1 MALIGTPLLRAYM
14 HGYFVDVR
22 LYKKAQTL
30 ARPVETS
37 VSKKFVEERVRKEMT
52 EILKRVETKKKPKVN
67 SELFE
72 RLQIEENEDEAEEP
86 RKRSKKK
93 KAREA
98 MAASL
103 LKDERFKGMFEDEN
117 FEIDTEEDAFRLINP
132 VVAKMKE
139 AKAAKNKK
147 TTESDEDSES
157 GDEEVVD
164 PSLNERDEGSE
175 SDSVYDSDGDE
186 ALVEKQVS
194 VPRKQKKKQ
203 KGESTKPI
211 VSLKEVADI
220 QSSKR
225 SKKDR
230 MSLGSRLDRL
240 QEDESS
246 RVLKR
251 HAEGSHSMTFRK
263 SRNKKE
269 MMLKKKNEE
278 HMEERRKVGRSA
290 RALKN
295 RKPYRS

>member
-1 MALIGTPLLRAYM
+1 MVMLPLCHGVERTSNGRREAPLLLALHKIWRA
-14 HGYFVDVR
+14 
-22 LYKKAQTL
+22 A
-30 ARPVETS
+30 
-37 VSKKFVEERVRKEMT
+37 
-52 EILKRVETKKKPKVN
+52 
-67 SELFE
+67 
-72 RLQIEENEDEAEEP
+72 P
-86 RKRSKKK
+86 RSRSKIQG
-93 KAREA
+93 ARHRSPPGVEGFT
-98 MAASL
+98 SL
-103 LKDERFKGMFEDEN
+103 
-117 FEIDTEEDAFRLINP
+117 
-132 VVAKMKE
+132 
-139 AKAAKNKK
+139 
-147 TTESDEDSES
+147 
-157 GDEEVVD
+157 
-164 PSLNERDEGSE
+164 E